1 MKNHFTPHLKPWF
14 QKKSET
20 FSDLNKIPYSFRK
33 ECREKTDELNINIK
47 QLKREAEKHQKAEEQ
62 VHIRTK
68 AMDATTDGIFI
79 IDATNPNFPFI
90 YANQSCCKMTG
101 YTKNEILGKNYF
113 LHTKPYVN
121 PKNLDDIKH
130 TLIQGKPFI
139 GDMIQYRK
147 NGEKYWNL
155 LRITP
160 VRDGNGTVTHYVGV
174 KTDITFMKQKD
185 LEIEDLHE
193 ENLHLTRVAELSEIV
208 SSLAHEISQ
217 PLTAIHSYAQ
227 AAKRML
233 GDREP
238 KTQEILQYI
247 INDDQRATDVIRHLR
262 SLLKKV
268 KQVFEPHDIND
279 LLNETI
285 KFLADNII
293 ARKAVL
299 NIELDQNLP
308 TIIGDR
314 VQLQQVLLNLIN
326 NSLDAMEGCVDSRE
340 LLIRTSQKDINTIM
354 VEVKDSGCGI
364 SAQSKEKLF
373 THFYTTKSRGL
384 GMGLAISRS
393 IIKAHGGQMDAKNNS
408 DRGATF
414 YFTIPVG
421 IKEIL

>member
-1 MKNHFTPHLKPWF
+1 
-14 QKKSET
+14 
-20 FSDLNKIPYSFRK
+20 
-33 ECREKTDELNINIK
+33 
-47 QLKREAEKHQKAEEQ
+47 
-62 VHIRTK
+62 
-68 AMDATTDGIFI
+68 
-79 IDATNPNFPFI
+79 
-90 YANQSCCKMTG
+90 
-101 YTKNEILGKNYF
+101 
-113 LHTKPYVN
+113 
-121 PKNLDDIKH
+121 
-130 TLIQGKPFI
+130 LIQGKPFI

-155 LRITP
+155 LRVTP

-233 GDREP
+233 EGREP

-247 INDDQRATDVIRHLR
+247 INDDQRAADVIRHLR

-268 KQVFEPHDIND
+268 KQVFESLDINV

-285 KFLADNII
+285 KFMADNIT

-299 NIELDQNLP
+299 NIELDKDLP
-308 TIIGDR
+308 TINGDR

-326 NSLDAMEGCVDSRE
+326 NSLDAMESCAGLRE

-373 THFYTTKSRGL
+373 THFYTTKSKGL

-393 IIKAHGGQMDAKNNS
+393 IIKAHGGQLDAKNNP

-421 IKEIL
+421 VKENL

>member
-1 MKNHFTPHLKPWF
+1 MQTHL
-14 QKKSET
+14 
-20 FSDLNKIPYSFRK
+20 
-33 ECREKTDELNINIK
+33 LNIRNK
-47 QLKREAEKHQKAEEQ
+47 QLKREVKKHQKAEEQ

-79 IDATNPNFPFI
+79 IDATKPDFPFI
-90 YANQSCCKMTG
+90 YANKSCYKMTG
-101 YTKNEILGKNYF
+101 FTKKEILGKNYF
-113 LHTKPYVN
+113 LHNKPYVN
-121 PKNLDDIKH
+121 PQNLEDIKH
-130 TLIQGKPFI
+130 TLIQGKAFI

-160 VRDGNGTVTHYVGV
+160 VRDVTGNVTHYVGV

-227 AAKRML
+227 AASRML
-233 GDREP
+233 GSREP

-247 INDDQRATDVIRHLR
+247 INDDQRAADVIRHLR

-268 KQVFEPHDIND
+268 KQVFEPLDIND

-299 NIELDQNLP
+299 YIELDKILP
-308 TIIGDR
+308 TIVGDR

-326 NSLDAMEGCVDSRE
+326 NSLDAMEGYAGSRE
-340 LLIRTSQKDINTIM
+340 LLIRTSQNDINTIM

-393 IIKAHGGQMDAKNNS
+393 IIKAHGGQLDAKNNP

-414 YFTIPVG
+414 YFIIPVCV
-421 IKEIL
+421 KDSSLV